1 MSTTLLWAAIFL
13 AILDWIAVATSFKP
27 LEYIAK
33 PGVMIVLLLWIGTQ
47 GELSGPIIWFVI
59 GVFLSLW
66 GDVFLMLPQERFI
79 AGLVLFLLA
88 HIAYIFGFSQSL
100 PPLNLA
106 SLAVGFII
114 TLSAVGVYRRIA
126 QALSIRQ
133 QSRLRLPV
141 LAYTT
146 IISLMLF
153 SALVTMIRPDDQ
165 WKPFPALLAGSGAL
179 LFFMSDAL
187 LAWNKFVAA
196 LSHGRLKVIIAYHL
210 GQLGILLGAAL
221 QFLL

>member
-13 AILDWIAVATSFKP
+13 AFLDWIAVAISFKP

-33 PGVMIVLLLWIGTQ
+33 PEVMIVLLLWIGTQ

-66 GDVFLMLPQERFI
+66 GDVFLMLPQEPFI
-79 AGLVLFLLA
+79 
-88 HIAYIFGFSQSL
+88 
-100 PPLNLA
+100 A
-106 SLAVGFII
+106 SLAIGLII

-153 SALVTMIRPDDQ
+153 SALVTLIRP
-165 WKPFPALLAGSGAL
+165 
-179 LFFMSDAL
+179 
-187 LAWNKFVAA
+187 
-196 LSHGRLKVIIAYHL
+196 
-210 GQLGILLGAAL
+210 
-221 QFLL
+221 